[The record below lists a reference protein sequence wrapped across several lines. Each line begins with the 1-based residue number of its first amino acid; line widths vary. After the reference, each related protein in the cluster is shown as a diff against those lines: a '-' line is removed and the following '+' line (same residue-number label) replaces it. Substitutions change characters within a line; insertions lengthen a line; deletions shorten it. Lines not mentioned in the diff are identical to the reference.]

1 MHVLSALIKC
11 ASIGFLIGFLTSTG
25 PNDLGSTLL
34 PLAGLMVF
42 ISAIL
47 VLVELTNWSGAAF
60 KVAGR

>member
-1 MHVLSALIKC
+1 MNVFSALIKC
-11 ASIGFLIGFLTSTG
+11 ASIAFVVGFLASNG
-25 PNDLGSTLL
+25 PDHFRNSLL